1 MVMLNW
7 RAKDSEYELGPH
19 QLSDGTLRFIALATL
34 LLQPDEC
41 LPGVLVIDEPE
52 LGLHPYAIKV
62 LASLLTDASTRTQ
75 VLVAT
80 QSVGLVDEM
89 EPEDIIVANLADGA
103 TTLERLDSRRLVEW
117 LQEYTL
123 SQMWATNLFG
133 GQP

>member
-1 MVMLNW
+1 
-7 RAKDSEYELGPH
+7 
-19 QLSDGTLRFIALATL
+19 
-34 LLQPDEC
+34 
-41 LPGVLVIDEPE
+41 
-52 LGLHPYAIKV
+52 
-62 LASLLTDASTRTQ
+62 LTDASTRTQ